1 MADFSCIF
9 DVFGL
14 VTLIK
19 LSQID
24 DESTLGPFMLHI
36 DKTIHFKAMTLGAPV
51 CPCAPLKRFQQK
63 KGKKVSLF
71 NIHMSR
77 ISVICVRF

>member
-24 DESTLGPFMLHI
+24 DESTLRLFMLRI
-36 DKTIHFKAMTLGAPV
+36 DKTILFKAMPLGAPGR
-51 CPCAPLKRFQQK
+51 PCAPLCATETFPTKE
-63 KGKKVSLF
+63 S
-71 NIHMSR
+71 
-77 ISVICVRF
+77 

>member
-36 DKTIHFKAMTLGAPV
+36 DKTILFKAMTLGAPV
-51 CPCAPLKRFQQK
+51 CPCAPLKHFQQ
-63 KGKKVSLF
+63 KKVSLF
-71 NIHMSR
+71 NVHMSR
-77 ISVICVRF
+77 ISVICVHF

>member
-1 MADFSCIF
+1 MADFLCFF

-24 DESTLGPFMLHI
+24 DESTLCPFML
-36 DKTIHFKAMTLGAPV
+36 FKAMPLGAPV
-51 CPCAPLKRFQQK
+51 CPPKTFPTK
-63 KGKKVSLF
+63 
-71 NIHMSR
+71 
-77 ISVICVRF
+77 